1 MNKMND
7 FDWDTIIIKSKKLKQ
22 KEEVK
27 KAQRNGTAQIDTKK
41 KFEGGRNTSNQSSIN
56 ARKIEEETED
66 FNIKKVNRKLSTTI
80 STARTAKGMKQKDLA
95 TKINVLPALIQKY
108 ENGQAIPDQQVINK
122 LQRVLGIKLTGKDFK

>member
-7 FDWDTIIIKSKKLKQ
+7 FDWDTIIIKSKKLKH

>member
-1 MNKMND
+1 MND
-7 FDWDTIIIKSKKLKQ
+7 FDWDTIIIKSKKLKH

>member
-1 MNKMND
+1 MKVN
-7 FDWDTIIIKSKKLKQ
+7 IIDVGLGNIRSIECWLSRSNLLYKRVSK
-22 KEEVK
+22 V
-27 KAQRNGTAQIDTKK
+27 
-41 KFEGGRNTSNQSSIN
+41 
-56 ARKIEEETED
+56 ED

>member
-1 MNKMND
+1 MNKMTD
-7 FDWDTIIIKSKKLKQ
+7 YDWDTITIKAKKLKH

-41 KFEGGRNTSNQSSIN
+41 KFEGGRNMSNQSSIN

-80 STARTAKGMKQKDLA
+80 ATARTAKGMKQKDLA

-108 ENGQAIPDQQVINK
+108 ENGQAIPEQQVINK

>member
-1 MNKMND
+1 MDKMNES
-7 FDWDTIIIKSKKLKQ
+7 DWNTIIIRSKKLKH

-41 KFEGGRNTSNQSSIN
+41 KFEGGRNMSNQSSIN
-56 ARKIEEETED
+56 TRKIEDETED
-66 FNIKKVNRKLSTTI
+66 FNIKKVNRILSTTI
-80 STARTAKGMKQKDLA
+80 SKARTAKGMKQKELA

>member
-1 MNKMND
+1 MNNMSES
-7 FDWDTIIIKSKKLKQ
+7 DWNTIIIRSKKLKH

-41 KFEGGRNTSNQSSIN
+41 KFEGGRNTCNQTNVDI
-56 ARKIEEETED
+56 RKIEDETED

-80 STARTAKGMKQKDLA
+80 SKARTAKGMKQKELA